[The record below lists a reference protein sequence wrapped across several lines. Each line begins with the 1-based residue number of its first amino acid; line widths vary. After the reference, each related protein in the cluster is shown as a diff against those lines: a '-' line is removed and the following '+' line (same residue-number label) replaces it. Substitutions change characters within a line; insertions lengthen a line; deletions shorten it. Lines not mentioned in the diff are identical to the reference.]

1 MDWPIWDNSLVSSEV
16 VTLVIQFNGKRRG
29 EIEIEKDLNKETII
43 KIIREKNSFNKYFID
58 KTIIKEIYVDNRLIN
73 FVVK

>member
-1 MDWPIWDNSLVSSEV
+1 M
-16 VTLVIQFNGKRRG
+16 TLVIQFNGKRRG

-43 KIIREKNSFNKYFID
+43 KIIRDKNSFNKYFID